1 MSMISTL
8 MTSYLHVSYITEGV
22 SADLGGGLT
31 VESSLSEFLID
42 THKITSGQAAGA
54 YRLIS
59 FLVETHNSMLT
70 ETADELMYVYGEALP
85 PHLPSPMSYSF
96 RNAGGNIF
104 GLPGASY
111 TMLMCISS
119 MALSE
124 GFTLPFPL
132 VYNGGSICLRSLLLI

>member
-8 MTSYLHVSYITEGV
+8 MTSYIHVSYITEGV

-85 PHLPSPMSYSF
+85 PPSP
-96 RNAGGNIF
+96 
-104 GLPGASY
+104 
-111 TMLMCISS
+111 ISHD
-119 MALSE
+119 L
-124 GFTLPFPL
+124 FF
-132 VYNGGSICLRSLLLI
+132 

>member
-1 MSMISTL
+1 MLIISTL
-8 MTSYLHVSYITEGV
+8 MTSYIHVSYITEGV

-42 THKITSGQAAGA
+42 THKITSGRAAGA

-85 PHLPSPMSYSF
+85 PPISHLP
-96 RNAGGNIF
+96 
-104 GLPGASY
+104 
-111 TMLMCISS
+111 
-119 MALSE
+119 
-124 GFTLPFPL
+124 
-132 VYNGGSICLRSLLLI
+132 